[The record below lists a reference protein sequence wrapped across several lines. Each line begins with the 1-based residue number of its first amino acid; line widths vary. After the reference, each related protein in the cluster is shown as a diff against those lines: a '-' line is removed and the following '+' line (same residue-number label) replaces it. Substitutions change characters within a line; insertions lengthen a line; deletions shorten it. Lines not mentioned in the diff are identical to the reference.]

1 MKFPLVSVTDPGI
14 LAVPALRV
22 NVVVL
27 TVELSNWFAKC
38 GSN

>member
-1 MKFPLVSVTDPGI
+1 MMHEGLNVAKFPLVSDTDPGI

-27 TVELSNWFAKC
+27 TVEL
-38 GSN
+38 